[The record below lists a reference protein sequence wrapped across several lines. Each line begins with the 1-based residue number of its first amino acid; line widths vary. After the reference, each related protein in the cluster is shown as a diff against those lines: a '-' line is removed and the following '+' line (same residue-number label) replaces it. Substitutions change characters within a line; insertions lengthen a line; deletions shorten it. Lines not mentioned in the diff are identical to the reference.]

1 MVGTA
6 RSLLKPKGLPW
17 WLWGEAMAT
26 AVYLLNQ
33 SPMKGVAGKMLF
45 EAWFDKKP
53 RVRHLRTFRC
63 VVHVKYTM
71 PNLKILDDRS
81 QPMVFI
87 RYEPGSKDYRA
98 YDPAMKKVQLSWDM
112 VFDEHA
118 S

>member
-6 RSLLKPKGLPW
+6 RSLLKAKGLPR
-17 WLWGEAMAT
+17 WLWGEAVAT
-26 AVYLLNQ
+26 AVYMLNR
-33 SPMKGVAGKMLF
+33 SLTKGVADKMPF
-45 EAWFDKKP
+45 EAWFEKKP
-53 RVRHLRTFRC
+53 GVRHLRTFGC

-87 RYEPGSKDYRA
+87 GYEPGSKDYRA
-98 YDPAMKKVQLSWDM
+98 YDPMTKKVQLSWDM